1 MEMDDAPLTR
11 DILGNL
17 LEEPEIIEDD
27 TSQDEDEEISMPIKI
42 IGWIIALII
51 VGIMVA
57 IIGFIFILLDLHTS
71 IFSIIII
78 IGLLGALPT
87 LFLTGK
93 L

>member
-11 DILGNL
+11 DILSNL
-17 LEEPEIIEDD
+17 LDEPEIIEED

-57 IIGFIFILLDLHTS
+57 ILVFILVTLNIPSIIFGIFIV
-71 IFSIIII
+71 
-78 IGLLGALPT
+78 IGLLGALPKI
-87 LFLTGK
+87 LSGK

>member
-17 LEEPEIIEDD
+17 LEEPEIIEEDA
-27 TSQDEDEEISMPIKI
+27 SQDEDEEISMPIKI

-57 IIGFIFILLDLHTS
+57 ILVFILITLN
-71 IFSIIII
+71 IPSIIFGII
-78 IGLLGALPT
+78 IVIGLLGALPKI
-87 LFLTGK
+87 LLKGK
-93 L
+93 V